1 MQPDHRANDGMAPG
15 GRTGPESG
23 PADLSARQD
32 TISPS
37 NTRLHGLTLALV
49 GFLVLFLELACI
61 RWFAAN
67 VIFLQFFTNVVFIAC
82 FLGMS
87 CGCLTSQRR
96 DWLARFPF
104 LAVGTFAAAVAILV
118 IYRFWQGLSVD
129 VGHQPL
135 PQEVFY
141 GTEYRNPDVAQ
152 FVVPIELIAGL
163 FFALVALLFVGLGQV
178 LGRSFNA
185 YPNRVRA
192 YTWNIGGSLI
202 GIAGFSALSV
212 AQAPPVVWFLFV
224 VAGIAWLLIQH
235 HQLSWLRMAALA
247 VLLVLVALPVVSL
260 LNPGA
265 GSETRWS
272 PYYAVVYNQAARTIT
287 VDTINH
293 QTIHPFEEPGST
305 TYSLIHLL
313 QQGSGGKPFQDILII
328 GAGSGN
334 DVAHALRFNPRRIDA
349 VEIDPVIQDIGV
361 RYHPDRPYQDPRV
374 FRHLDDGRHFLRTT
388 NRKYDLVVYGLVD
401 SLILHSSYANLRLES
416 YLFTDEAFQ
425 DVQRVLKPGGIFVTY
440 NYFRQGWIVDR
451 VAAMATKAFG
461 RPPVVLSLPYRRVI
475 RPDDAWTGFTLVVA
489 GDNQRIA
496 EAFRQHPGFWVS
508 GVPAL
513 NLGLNGFTLQ
523 PDTLPASK
531 RVLWIQLAP
540 ATLVQQAG
548 AAPTATDDWPFLYL
562 RSRLI
567 PTLTVHSLLVMGLLG
582 LAMVYYFSGRGRV
595 HIHGRMFFLGAAFML
610 LEARAVVQLALLF
623 GSTWVVNSAVFFTVL
638 VLLLLANLYVLKTST
653 ARLAWYYVGLFVLL
667 AINILVPVD
676 VFLGG
681 GVLWRYVVPCAL
693 VLGPMLF
700 AGIIFARSF
709 QESAHPDQAFGSN
722 IAGSVVGGFAESF
735 SLLLGFRY
743 LLLVAVVFYA
753 LSAWLP
759 SWRTRSG

>member
-1 MQPDHRANDGMAPG
+1 MQPDHRASDDISPA
-15 GRTGPESG
+15 GRTGPGSG
-23 PADLSARQD
+23 PGELSARQE

-37 NTRLHGLTLALV
+37 NTRLHGFILALV

-118 IYRFWQGLSVD
+118 IYHYWQGLSVD

-163 FFALVALLFVGLGQV
+163 FFVLVAFLFVGLGQV

-202 GIAGFSALSV
+202 GIAGFSALAV
-212 AQAPPVVWFLFV
+212 AQAPPVVWFLV
-224 VAGIAWLLIQH
+224 VVVGIAWLLIQH
-235 HQLSWLRMAALA
+235 HQLSWPRVAALA

-260 LNPGA
+260 LNPGV

-272 PYYAVVYNQAARTIT
+272 PYYAVVYNPVARTIT

-293 QTIHPFEEPGST
+293 QTMHAFEEPGST

-334 DVAHALRFNPRRIDA
+334 DVAHALRFNPRRVDA

-388 NRKYDLVVYGLVD
+388 DRKYDLVVYGLVD

-416 YLFTDEAFQ
+416 YLFTDEAFRGRPAGAETGRGVR
-425 DVQRVLKPGGIFVTY
+425 DVQLLPAGLDRRSCRRDGD
-440 NYFRQGWIVDR
+440 QGV
-451 VAAMATKAFG
+451 
-461 RPPVVLSLPYRRVI
+461 RPPARRAQPSLPAGHPPGRCLDRIYAGGRRRQPAHRRGVPPAPGILGERRAGPESRPERIYAAARYPAGLQARPLDPARARDARAAGGRRVH
-475 RPDDAWTGFTLVVA
+475 R
-489 GDNQRIA
+489 R
-496 EAFRQHPGFWVS
+496 R
-508 GVPAL
+508 
-513 NLGLNGFTLQ
+513 
-523 PDTLPASK
+523 
-531 RVLWIQLAP
+531 
-540 ATLVQQAG
+540 
-548 AAPTATDDWPFLYL
+548 
-562 RSRLI
+562 
-567 PTLTVHSLLVMGLLG
+567 
-582 LAMVYYFSGRGRV
+582 
-595 HIHGRMFFLGAAFML
+595 
-610 LEARAVVQLALLF
+610 
-623 GSTWVVNSAVFFTVL
+623 
-638 VLLLLANLYVLKTST
+638 
-653 ARLAWYYVGLFVLL
+653 
-667 AINILVPVD
+667 
-676 VFLGG
+676 
-681 GVLWRYVVPCAL
+681 
-693 VLGPMLF
+693 
-700 AGIIFARSF
+700 
-709 QESAHPDQAFGSN
+709 
-722 IAGSVVGGFAESF
+722 
-735 SLLLGFRY
+735 
-743 LLLVAVVFYA
+743 
-753 LSAWLP
+753 
-759 SWRTRSG
+759 